1 MKDKQTAAGRGRSIG
16 LWIVAFV
23 LMLSAGVYQRYTG
36 PTYELRGSY
45 TVDGEVIKYRLV
57 RSAYS
62 TADTVVVIPA
72 PAGVAGDLVYR
83 RYPTDDE
90 FTRVPLVRRDGELA
104 GTLPVQPPAGKLE
117 YHLELMSAEGP
128 IVAPDTGE
136 NAVIR
141 FKGWVPA
148 WVLALH
154 VAFMFF
160 GVLVA
165 WRVGLG
171 ALFSGQGIRRLSWAA
186 VVLFTVGGLFLGP
199 WVQKYAFDA
208 WWTGVPWGW
217 DLTDNKTLVMW
228 LAWVVALWVIG
239 RGARRDASDG
249 GTTGE
254 KKARLAVVMA
264 AVVTVAVYLIPH
276 SMAGSQLD
284 YEAVDRGVAPEE
296 AIGIG

>member
-1 MKDKQTAAGRGRSIG
+1 MKGKQKVPGRRSNVG
-16 LWIVAFV
+16 LWILAFV

-36 PTYELRGSY
+36 PTYKLRGSY
-45 TVDGEVIKYRLV
+45 TVGEEVIKYRLV

-72 PAGVAGDLVYR
+72 PVGVAGDLVYR
-83 RYPTDDE
+83 RYPTEDD
-90 FTRVPLVRRDGELA
+90 FTRTPLVRRGDELT
-104 GTLPVQPPAGKLE
+104 GTLPAQPPAGKLE
-117 YHLELMSAEGP
+117 YHLELMTPAGP
-128 IVAPDTGE
+128 AVAPDTGE

-148 WVLALH
+148 WVLILH
-154 VAFMFF
+154 VGFMFF

-171 ALFSGQGIRRLSWAA
+171 ALFSGRGIRKLSWAA
-186 VVLFTVGGLFLGP
+186 LILFTVGGLFFGP

-217 DLTDNKTLVMW
+217 DLTDNKTLLMW
-228 LAWVVALWVIG
+228 LAWFFALLAIG
-239 RGARRDASDG
+239 RGAKRDAVEG

-254 KKARLAVVMA
+254 KKARMAVVMA
-264 AVVTVAVYLIPH
+264 AVVTVAVYLVPH

-284 YEAVDRGVAPEE
+284 YDAVDRGVAPEE